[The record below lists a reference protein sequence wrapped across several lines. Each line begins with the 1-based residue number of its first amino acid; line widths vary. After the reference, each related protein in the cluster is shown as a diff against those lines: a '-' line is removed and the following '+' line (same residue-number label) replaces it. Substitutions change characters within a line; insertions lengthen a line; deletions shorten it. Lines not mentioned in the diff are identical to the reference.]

1 MHPIYTT
8 AHGPKGDLQVL
19 TPLVSPTLELTLKT
33 FLFYPLWI
41 WNENT
46 LPIHGA
52 HKFYTL

>member
-19 TPLVSPTLELTLKT
+19 TPLVLPTLELTLKT